1 MDRKLDAELPAILQK
16 CVRAYLDYSAKY
28 SDRDI
33 WNVVPKYFKTIQN
46 QVAMVANTLHHFLNS
61 IRVIKEKD
69 KFVPEDIF
77 VQAYNSHCARSLKG
91 KKPDL
96 FNPDFYV
103 GPFSAY
109 GITMKIESVNYKGRD
124 YPTQPVFYGVD
135 IIEEE
140 LSIGNNF

>member
-1 MDRKLDAELPAILQK
+1 MVLLLVILQK
-16 CVRAYLDYSAKY
+16 CIRGYLEYSGKY
-28 SDRDI
+28 SNRDI
-33 WNVVPKYFKTIQN
+33 WRVVPKYFLAIQN

-61 IRVIKEKD
+61 IRVVKAKEKY
-69 KFVPEDIF
+69 VPEDIF

-109 GITMKIESVNYKGRD
+109 GITVQVTAVTYKGRA

-135 IIEEE
+135 VIEDE
-140 LSIGNNF
+140 LTIGNNH